1 MVTRDLRKL
10 LEKLDAHLTR
20 ALETAIGF
28 SIARTHYEVTLEH
41 VLVKLLEDGGGDI
54 PRILR
59 HFGVDDRRV
68 WEALLGRLELV
79 RAGNTARPLFS
90 PSLSQL
96 LEAAWVSASVEHG
109 FAEMRSGNVLEAIL
123 ASDALRLEPY
133 VEPLAVVR
141 EDVLRADFLTIVAGS
156 EEDRQDRP
164 SSERRAIAAAAGSR
178 PAGETALDLY
188 THDLTG
194 RARAGEIDPV
204 FGRDHEIRQIIDIL
218 SRRRKNN
225 PVLVGEAGV
234 GKTAVV
240 EGLALRVAEG
250 DVPDNLSEVEIRTLD
265 LGLLQAG
272 AGVKGEFEQRL
283 KSVIQEVRNAPRP
296 TILFV
301 DEAHTLI
308 GAGGAAGT
316 SDAANLLKPA
326 LARGELR
333 TIAATTW
340 SEYKKYFEKD
350 AALERRFQLVK
361 IEEPTIENATTM
373 LRGIK
378 SIYERHHGVHIPDQ
392 AVSAA
397 VKLAARFISG
407 RQLPD
412 KAVDLLDT
420 AAARVRMAQTAK
432 PPVLDDVERRIGGT
446 RVRIAALERDAASG
460 LLQDPEELAHLMSTM
475 TDLEIRRT
483 ALTERWE
490 KESRLARRTIDVRE
504 RLVDTTRGR
513 DRADIVANAASQRQ
527 SAQALRAEL
536 DQLQAELRVLHGGQ
550 PMVHTDVGADIA
562 AQVVAD
568 WTGIPAGQML
578 KDDVARLVELDDRL
592 RERILG
598 QPEAIGELADTLRVG
613 KAGIANPEA
622 PLGVFLLIGPS
633 GVGKTE
639 CARAIA
645 DLLFGGER
653 FLVTINMSEYQEP
666 HTVAQLKGSP
676 PGYVGYGEGGVL
688 TEAVRQHP
696 YSVVLLDEVEKA
708 HRDVLNLFYQ
718 VFDKGFMRDGE
729 GREIDFK
736 NTVIIMTSNVGADE
750 FLQVCGSGDAGAE
763 GEQRPAPDQM
773 RELSRLL
780 LMKQFAPALL
790 ARMRI
795 VPFYPLRR
803 STMRE
808 IVGLKLR
815 RVGDRVAQ
823 SHRVTFRFDDR
834 VVDWIAERCTEVEAG
849 ARNVDAIIDRTILP
863 QASRALLLRAGS
875 SDAGSAGVLTLG
887 ITAGAFTYTF
897 DDTARTMDRA
907 PVPVAVSD
915 EPLLTA
921 ATAGA
926 P

>member
-10 LEKLDAHLTR
+10 LERLDAHLTR
-20 ALETAIGF
+20 VVGDAVSFAN
-28 SIARTHYEVTLEH
+28 ARTHYEVTLEH
-41 VLVKLLEDGGGDI
+41 VFVKLLEDGGGDV
-54 PRILR
+54 PRIFR
-59 HFGVDDRRV
+59 HFGVDDGRV
-68 WEALLGRLELV
+68 WDALLGRLELV
-79 RAGNTARPLFS
+79 RSGNTGHPVFS
-90 PSLSQL
+90 PTLWQL
-96 LEAAWVSASVEHG
+96 LESAWVGASLQHS
-109 FAEMRSGNVLEAIL
+109 FAEVRSGNVLEAVL
-123 ASDALRLEPY
+123 GSEALRLEPW
-133 VEPLAVVR
+133 VDPLAAIR
-141 EDVLRADFLTIVAGS
+141 EDELRADFLNIVAGS
-156 EEDRQDRP
+156 EEDRAPVDA
-164 SSERRAIAAAAGSR
+164 RASRAVAGANLAASDKR
-178 PAGETALDLY
+178 ETALDLY
-188 THDLTG
+188 TVALTA

-204 FGRDHEIRQIIDIL
+204 FGRDAEIRQIIDIL

-240 EGLALRVAEG
+240 EGLALRIAQR
-250 DVPDNLSEVEIRTLD
+250 DVPENLRDVEIHTLD

-283 KSVIQEVRNAPRP
+283 KSVIQEVRSSP
-296 TILFV
+296 TPIVLFI

-361 IEEPTIENATTM
+361 IEEPTIETATTM

-378 SIYERHHGVHIPDQ
+378 AIYEKHHGVQIPDD
-392 AVSAA
+392 AVAAA
-397 VKLAARFISG
+397 VQLSARFISG

-420 AAARVRMAQTAK
+420 ASARVRMAQTAR
-432 PPVLDDVERRIGGT
+432 PAALDDVERRINDAAIRLT
-446 RVRIAALERDAASG
+446 ALERDEVSG
-460 LLQDPEELAHLMSTM
+460 LLQDSAELAHLRSTM
-475 TDLEIRRT
+475 TELVIQRA
-483 ALTERWE
+483 ALTTRWE
-490 KESRLARRTIDVRE
+490 VENRVARQVIDARR
-504 RLVDTTRGR
+504 RLMETTFLRKG
-513 DRADIVANAASQRQ
+513 D
-527 SAQALRAEL
+527 ALPY
-536 DQLQAELRVLHGGQ
+536 QAELERLEGELALLQRGQ
-550 PMVHTDVGADIA
+550 PMVFTEVGADIT

-578 KDDVARLVELDDRL
+578 KDDVARLIELDDRL
-592 RERILG
+592 KERVLG
-598 QPEAIGELADTLRVG
+598 QPEAIAELADTLRVG

-622 PLGVFLLIGPS
+622 PLGVFMLIGPS

-645 DLLFGGER
+645 DQLFGGDR
-653 FLVTINMSEYQEP
+653 FLITINMSEYQEA

-708 HRDVLNLFYQ
+708 HRDVMNLFYQ

-736 NTVIIMTSNVGADE
+736 NTVIVMTSNIGSDE
-750 FLQVCGSGDAGAE
+750 MLQVCGAGEAE
-763 GEQRPAPDQM
+763 AERPTPDQM
-773 RELSRLL
+773 REMSRLL

-795 VPFYPLRR
+795 VPFYPLTR
-803 STMRE
+803 SIMRD
-808 IVGLKLR
+808 IVRVKLD
-815 RVGDRVAQ
+815 RVGQRVAKA
-823 SHRVTFRFDDR
+823 HRVAFRFDEA
-834 VVDWIAERCTEVEAG
+834 VVDWIATRCTEVESG
-849 ARNVDAIIDRTILP
+849 ARNVDSIIDRTILP
-863 QASRALLLRAGS
+863 EASRALLVRAAGP
-875 SDAGSAGVLTLG
+875 DADRGAMLTLG
-887 ITAGAFTYTF
+887 LNDAGFTYTF
-897 DDTARTMDRA
+897 SDTVPPITKSESPFEASRVDEQLLI
-907 PVPVAVSD
+907 PV
-915 EPLLTA
+915 
-921 ATAGA
+921 G
-926 P
+926 

>member
-20 ALETAIGF
+20 ALETAVGF

-41 VLVKLLEDGGGDI
+41 LLVKLLEDGGGDV

-59 HFGVDDRRV
+59 HFNVDDRQV
-68 WEALLGRLELV
+68 WEALLGRLEIV
-79 RAGNTARPLFS
+79 RAGNTGRPLFS
-90 PSLSQL
+90 PALSQL
-96 LEAAWVSASVEHG
+96 LESAWVSASVQHG

-123 ASDALRLEPY
+123 ASDALRLEPW
-133 VEPLAVVR
+133 VEPLAVIR
-141 EDVLRADFLTIVAGS
+141 EDALRAEYLTIVAGS
-156 EEDRQDRP
+156 EEERP
-164 SSERRAIAAAAGSR
+164 STGRRAAAAPGAA
-178 PAGETALDLY
+178 PAKGDTAIDLY
-188 THDLTG
+188 TVDLTG

-204 FGRDHEIRQIIDIL
+204 FGRDPEIRQIIDIL

-225 PVLVGEAGV
+225 PVLVGDAGV

-240 EGLALRVAEG
+240 EGLALRVAER
-250 DVPDNLSEVEIRTLD
+250 DVPDSLRDVEIRTLD

-283 KSVIQEVRNAPRP
+283 KSVIQEVRAAPRP
-296 TILFV
+296 IILFI

-340 SEYKKYFEKD
+340 SEYKKYFERD

-361 IEEPTIENATTM
+361 IEEPTVETATTM

-378 SIYERHHGVHIPDQ
+378 AIYERHHGVHIPDD

-420 AAARVRMAQTAK
+420 ASARVRMAQTAK
-432 PPVLDDVERRIGGT
+432 PAALDDVERRIGGAAI
-446 RVRIAALERDAASG
+446 RIAALERDVASAI
-460 LLQDPEELAHLMSTM
+460 LQDPSELEQLRSTM
-475 TDLEIRRT
+475 TDLETRRD
-483 ALTERWE
+483 ALTERW
-490 KESRLARRTIDVRE
+490 KEENELARRIIDVRK
-504 RLVDTTRGR
+504 RLVAAPRGR
-513 DRADIVANAASQRQ
+513 VGAQVMAEAVQQRQ
-527 SAQALRAEL
+527 NARAQRAEL
-536 DQLQAELRVLHGGQ
+536 ERLEAALAVRHGGQ
-550 PMVHTDVGADIA
+550 PMVPTDVGADIA
-562 AQVVAD
+562 AQVIAD
-568 WTGIPAGQML
+568 WTGIPAAQML
-578 KDDVARLVELDDRL
+578 KDDVTRLIELEDRL
-592 RERILG
+592 QARVLG

-622 PLGVFLLIGPS
+622 PLGVFMLIGPS

-645 DLLFGGER
+645 DLLFGGDR
-653 FLVTINMSEYQEP
+653 FLVTINMSEYQES
-666 HTVAQLKGSP
+666 HTVSQLKGSP

-750 FLQVCGSGDAGAE
+750 FLQVCGVGDAQAD
-763 GEQRPAPDQM
+763 GEQRPTPDQM
-773 RELSRLL
+773 REMSRLL

-795 VPFYPLRR
+795 VPFYPLGR
-803 STMRE
+803 STMRA
-808 IVGLKLR
+808 IVRLKLG
-815 RVGDRVAQ
+815 RVGDRVTQA
-823 SHRVTFRFDDR
+823 HRVAFRFDDR

-849 ARNVDAIIDRTILP
+849 ARNVDAIVDRTILP
-863 QASRALLLRAGS
+863 QASRALLLRTGS
-875 SDAGSAGVLTLG
+875 ADAGTDAVLTLG
-887 ITAGAFTYTF
+887 LGEGGGFTYTF
-897 DDTARTMDRA
+897 GA
-907 PVPVAVSD
+907 PVAAAPAPEPQAPHD
-915 EPLLTA
+915 EQQLLTA
-921 ATAGA
+921 VG
-926 P
+926 